1 METYRKL
8 NELNFKAPA
17 EERADK
23 LNRLLIMGG
32 ILDNL
37 AGHLAEKKP
46 IYETHLKYLVHNG
59 LKGTLSEAKSKEI
72 SEELLKATQ
81 ELGSHV
87 SKFPFQSLRSLILIW
102 HKYKIEN
109 LQHEALKSIT
119 NEELSKLEAKHG
131 IKGLFVKVHSIK

>member
-8 NELNFKAPA
+8 HELNFKAPA

-23 LNRLLIMGG
+23 LNRLMILGG
-32 ILDNL
+32 ILDSL

-46 IYETHLKYLVHNG
+46 IYETQLKYLIHNG
-59 LKGTLSEAKSKEI
+59 LKGTHSEAKSKEI

-81 ELGSHV
+81 ELSHHV
-87 SKFPFQSLRSLILIW
+87 SKLPFYSIRLMYLTRQEF
-102 HKYKIEN
+102 KISK
-109 LQHEALKSIT
+109 LQHKVFNSIT
-119 NEELSKLEAKHG
+119 NQEFSNLVAKHG